1 MEKIKAYLK
10 KNKTHL
16 WPFLLLFVLTVPLL
30 LPLFRP
36 GMFVSDDGGW
46 MIVRLSDFH
55 RSLRDGQFP
64 VRWAGRL
71 NFGYGYPVF
80 NFLYPGALYLG
91 EMIHLLG
98 FNFIL
103 SIKILFGLSLI
114 FSCIFC
120 YAWLK
125 KLFPSWPALV
135 GSFVYLYA
143 PYHLFDIYT
152 RGSLGEAVA
161 LAILPL
167 IFWLMEKKNIFLT
180 ALFTAILITSHNT
193 LALIFLPVIFLYGFL
208 GKMFKTS
215 HLILTL
221 LLSFLLSAFFWVP
234 ALWDQQDTIFSQV
247 TVSQWQNFFLSRK
260 NFSLLGWE
268 SLLLGLGSLLI
279 VLNKRDKKALLFLI
293 IFLFSIF
300 LAMPLS
306 SVVWQVIPLPKLVQF
321 PWRFLSLAIICLSF
335 LTAFS
340 LGTLSLKTKL
350 NVGILIF
357 VLFFLSSW
365 PRLNQIKYEL
375 RNEEFYTTNEDTT
388 TVKREYTPRW
398 VKNFPANHPGKKV
411 ELVSGQGQIN
421 LISQNSRRIIFTTE
435 NQTETTIKV
444 NLVYFPGWLAKI
456 DEVKTPIFF
465 ENEGGLI
472 FLSVPQGKH
481 KIEVLW
487 EETTLRKLS
496 DILSFVTFTGL
507 ILGLLFRGKLKDA

>member
-1 MEKIKAYLK
+1 MEKIKSYLK
-10 KNKTHL
+10 KII
-16 WPFLLLFVLTVPLL
+16 PFLLLFVLALPLL

-80 NFLYPGALYLG
+80 NFLYPGTLYLG
-91 EMIHLLG
+91 EIIHLLG
-98 FNFIL
+98 FNFVW
-103 SIKILFGLSLI
+103 SIKILFGLSFF
-114 FSCIFC
+114 FSGVFC
-120 YAWLK
+120 YVWLRN
-125 KLFPSWPALV
+125 LFPSWPALV

-143 PYHLFDIYT
+143 PYHLFDLYT

-167 IFWLMEKKNIFLT
+167 IFWLMEKKNIFWV
-180 ALFTAILITSHNT
+180 ALFTSVLITSHNT
-193 LALIFLPVIFLYGFL
+193 LALIFLPVIFLYGFF
-208 GKMFKTS
+208 GKIFKTS
-215 HLILTL
+215 HLMLSFI
-221 LLSFLLSAFFWVP
+221 LSFLLSAFFWLP

-247 TVSQWQNFFLSRK
+247 AVSQWQNFFLNSK
-260 NFSLLGWE
+260 NLSLLGWE
-268 SLLLGLGSLLI
+268 SLFLGLGSLLI
-279 VLNKRDKKALLFLI
+279 LLKKKEKKALLFLI
-293 IFLFSIF
+293 IFLLSLF

-306 SVVWQVIPLPKLVQF
+306 SVVWQATPLPKLVQF
-321 PWRFLSLAIICLSF
+321 PWRFLSLTIICLSF

-340 LGTLSLKTKL
+340 LKTLSLKTQWGI
-350 NVGILIF
+350 GILIL
-357 VLFFLSSW
+357 VVFFLSSW

-398 VKNFPANHPGKKV
+398 VKNFPANHPGTKV
-411 ELVSGQGQIN
+411 ELVSGRGQIS

-435 NQTETTIKV
+435 NQTETVVKV

-456 DEVKTPIFF
+456 DGKKVSILF
-465 ENEGGLI
+465 ENEDGLI

-496 DILSFVTFTGL
+496 DVLSLTTFIGL
-507 ILGLLFRGKLKDA
+507 IGYLLIRRRVKDA